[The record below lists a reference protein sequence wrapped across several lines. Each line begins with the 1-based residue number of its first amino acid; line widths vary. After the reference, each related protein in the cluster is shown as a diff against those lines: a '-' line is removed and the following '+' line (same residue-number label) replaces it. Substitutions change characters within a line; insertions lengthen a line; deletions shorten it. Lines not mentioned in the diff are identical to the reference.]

1 MSYSSFS
8 YPYSWPHEQLKMSIV
23 RASASDAEP
32 ISLDAAKAF
41 LQVTHSLDDD
51 LINSLIKAAREYAEK
66 KTGKSLTKK
75 DYILA
80 LNRFPNIYCD
90 GTTAIDLWPPPLT
103 ECNEIKY
110 IGTDGIETSISS
122 GLGFQVDFASE
133 PGRVAPLVGQCWPA
147 TLWGAMNAV
156 RVLFTAGYE
165 CRSTETVGDND
176 AVVDEPEHESVIM
189 PSMDSQVTEWDID
202 RTIPTDLLTAIK
214 QVVLHWYRN
223 RDVVIAMPGAG
234 GVYAPLPVHLDE
246 IISQHRVMNLAMTFP
261 Q

>member
-1 MSYSSFS
+1 MSYSS
-8 YPYSWPHEQLKMSIV
+8 YPYPWPHEPLKMSIV
-23 RASASDAEP
+23 KRSAAEAEP
-32 ISLDAAKAF
+32 ISLESAKAF

-51 LINSLIKAAREYAEK
+51 LINSLIKAAREYAEL

-75 DYILA
+75 EYTLA
-80 LNRFPNIYCD
+80 LNRFPNLYCD
-90 GTTAIDLWPPPLT
+90 GTTAINLWPPPLT
-103 ECNEIKY
+103 ECNEIRY
-110 IGTDGIETSISS
+110 IGTDGIDTSISS
-122 GLGFQVDFASE
+122 GLAFQVDFASE
-133 PGRVAPLVGQCWPA
+133 PGRVAPLAGQCWPA
-147 TLWGAMNAV
+147 TLWGALNAV

-165 CRSTETVGDND
+165 TRSTESLDND
-176 AVVDEPEHESVIM
+176 AVVEEPESEGVIM
-189 PSMDSQVTEWDID
+189 PSMDSQVTQWDID
-202 RTIPTDLLTAIK
+202 RTIPSDLLTAIK

>member
-1 MSYSSFS
+1 MS
-8 YPYSWPHEQLKMSIV
+8 YPYPWPYEQLKMSIV
-23 RASASDAEP
+23 RASAADYEP
-32 ISLDAAKAF
+32 ISLVSAKAF
-41 LQVTHSLDDD
+41 LQVSHSLDDD

-66 KTGKSLTKK
+66 KTGRSLSKK

-80 LNRFPNIYCD
+80 LNRFPNLYCD

-110 IGTDGIETSISS
+110 IGTDGIEHPLNS
-122 GLGFQVDFASE
+122 GTGFQVDFASE
-133 PGRVAPLVGQCWPA
+133 PARVAPAPGQCWPV
-147 TLWGAMNAV
+147 TLCGALNAV
-156 RVLFTAGYE
+156 RVFFTAGYE
-165 CRSTETVGDND
+165 PRSSESLDQD
-176 AVVDEPEHESVIM
+176 IAVNEPEAEQVFINSV
-189 PSMDSQVTEWDID
+189 SSQVTDWDID
-202 RTIPTDLLTAIK
+202 RTMPNDLLTALK
-214 QVVLHWYRN
+214 QLVLHWYRN